1 MKTSAQ
7 DVKKLREETGIS
19 IMMCKN
25 ALIKTNGDFKEAKK
39 HLREQ
44 GEKIAAKKL
53 VRETQQG
60 IIASYI
66 HNNLKIGAMIEIHCE
81 TDFVAKNEEF
91 QNLCKE
97 LAIQVAGYNP
107 LYISPDYIA
116 KADLKKQ
123 EMLYRDEFGGRK
135 LTGEKLEKAVQ
146 SKLEKFKKEN
156 SLLSQPYFKDEKKTI
171 EDLIKIAIARLGENI
186 QIKRFARYQI

>member
-7 DVKKLREETGIS
+7 DVKKLRGETGVS

-25 ALIKTNGDFKEAKK
+25 ALMKTDGDFKEAKK
-39 HLREQ
+39 YLRKQ

-53 VRETQQG
+53 IRETHQG
-60 IIASYI
+60 IITSYI
-66 HNNLKIGAMIEIHCE
+66 HNNLKIGSMIEVHCE
-81 TDFVAKNEEF
+81 TDFVAKNKEF
-91 QNLCKE
+91 QNLCRE
-97 LAIQVAGYNP
+97 LAIQIAGYNP

-116 KADLKKQ
+116 ENDLKKQ
-123 EMLYRDEFGGRK
+123 EMLYRDEFSERK
-135 LTGEKLEKAVQ
+135 LTGETLEKAVQ

-156 SLLSQPYFKDEKKTI
+156 SLLSQPYFKDEKKTV
-171 EDLIKIAIARLGENI
+171 EDLIKISIARLGENI

>member
-25 ALIKTNGDFKEAKK
+25 ALLKTDGDFKEAKK
-39 HLREQ
+39 YLREQ

-53 VRETQQG
+53 IRETHQG

-66 HNNLKIGAMIEIHCE
+66 HNNLKIGAMIEVHCE

-107 LYISPDYIA
+107 SYVSSDYIA
-116 KADLKKQ
+116 ESDLKKQ
-123 EMLYRDEFGGRK
+123 EMLYRDEFSGRK
-135 LTGEKLEKAVQ
+135 LTKERIEKAVQ

-186 QIKRFARYQI
+186 QVKRFVRYQI